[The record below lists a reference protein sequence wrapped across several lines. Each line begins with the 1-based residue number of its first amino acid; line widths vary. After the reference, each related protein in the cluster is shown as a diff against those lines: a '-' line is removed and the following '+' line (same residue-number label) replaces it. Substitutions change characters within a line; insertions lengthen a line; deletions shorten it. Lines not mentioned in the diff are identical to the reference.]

1 MKVLH
6 DIHTHNVFS
15 ACCEDKTASTN
26 AYSAK
31 EMELGMRIFGLSNHI
46 WDEQV
51 SGASGWYRNQTILK
65 AKEALGSFLCCEH
78 GDMKLRFGCET
89 EYYACRDLLGMS
101 EEGAQNFDYL
111 LIPHSHLHMRNEVM
125 ADFPEILEARAK
137 VRADLAEKMPYL
149 PERNLNAM
157 AATLKEADLVKIF
170 PELEIDVMHYI
181 NKANLDTFR
190 ALLAN
195 TELQKLAARRPV
207 SIAHSFS
214 PCGVPHAKKNDY
226 LAHIREEDAAEC
238 YRTAAKLGVYIEL
251 NVGAITEVSFDM
263 TNNRLI
269 DLYRI
274 AKAEGCQFTFGTDS
288 HSVAGL
294 ELISHGDRVAEALE
308 LTKGDIAEFVRDGV
322 ED

>member
-1 MKVLH
+1 MKILH

-15 ACCEDKTASTN
+15 ACCEDKTASTP
-26 AYSAK
+26 AYIAK
-31 EMELGMRIFGLSNHI
+31 EKELGMRLFGLSNHI
-46 WDEQV
+46 WDERV
-51 SGASGWYRNQTILK
+51 PGASGWYRNQTILK
-65 AKEALGSFLCCEH
+65 AKEALGSFLTCEH
-78 GDMKLRFGCET
+78 GDMKLLFGCET

-101 EEGAQNFDYL
+101 EEGAGNFEYL

-149 PERNLNAM
+149 PVKNLDAM
-157 AATLKEADLVKIF
+157 AATLREADLVKIF
-170 PELEIDVMHYI
+170 PELEIDVMAYI

-195 TELQKLAARRPV
+195 ADLLKLAGKMPV

-214 PCGVPHAKKNDY
+214 PCGVPHAKKNEY
-226 LAHIREEDAAEC
+226 LAHIRDEDAAEC
-238 YRTAAKLGVYIEL
+238 YRAAAKMGLYIEL

-274 AKAEGCQFTFGTDS
+274 AKKEGCQFTFGTDS
-288 HSVAGL
+288 HSVKGL
-294 ELISHGDRVAEALE
+294 ELIEWGDKVADALE
-308 LTKGDIAEFVRDGV
+308 LTSGDIAEFVRDAV
-322 ED
+322 ID